1 MSTAIYPGSFD
12 PVTLGHLDII
22 KRAARQFDHLIVCVM
37 VNSDKHG
44 LFRPEERVEM
54 IRRVTGDLPNV
65 EVEMSPEL
73 LSDYAQKKGA
83 TMVVKG
89 LRAVSDFEKECQ
101 MALINRKLNSE
112 LDTMFLPARQNFTY
126 LSSSVVK
133 EMARYRVSL
142 HGFVPDEIA
151 QEVQDKM
158 DQFLKDSQS

>member
-22 KRAARQFDHLIVCVM
+22 KRAARQFDRLIVCVM

-44 LFRPEERVEM
+44 LFQPKERVEM

-83 TMVVKG
+83 TMIVKG

-112 LDTMFLPARQNFTY
+112 LDTMFLPARQSFTY

>member
-22 KRAARQFDHLIVCVM
+22 KRAARQFDRLIVCVM

-44 LFRPEERVEM
+44 LFKPEERVEM
-54 IRRVTGDLPNV
+54 IRRVTSDLPNV

-73 LSDYAQKKGA
+73 LSDYAQAKGA

-101 MALINRKLNSE
+101 MALINRKLNPE

-133 EMARYRVSL
+133 EMARYQVSL
-142 HGFVPDEIA
+142 SGFVPDEIA
-151 QEVQDKM
+151 GEVQDKM
-158 DQFLKDSQS
+158 NESLKRSQS

>member
-22 KRAARQFDHLIVCVM
+22 KRAARQFDKLIVCVM

-44 LFRPEERVEM
+44 LFQPEERVEM
-54 IRRVTGDLPNV
+54 IRRVTSDLPNV

-73 LSDYAQKKGA
+73 LSDYAQAKGA

-101 MALINRKLNSE
+101 MALINRKLNPE

-133 EMARYRVSL
+133 EMARYQVSL
-142 HGFVPDEIA
+142 SGFVPDEIA
-151 QEVQDKM
+151 GEVQDKM
-158 DQFLKDSQS
+158 NEFLKRSQS

>member
-22 KRAARQFDHLIVCVM
+22 KRAARQFDRLIVCVM

>member
-22 KRAARQFDHLIVCVM
+22 KRAARQFDRLIVCVM

-44 LFRPEERVEM
+44 LFKPEERVEM
-54 IRRVTGDLPNV
+54 IRRVTSDLPNV

-73 LSDYAQKKGA
+73 LSDYAQAKGA

-101 MALINRKLNSE
+101 MALINRKLNPE

-133 EMARYRVSL
+133 EMARYQVSL
-142 HGFVPDEIA
+142 SGFVPDEIA
-151 QEVQDKM
+151 GEVQDKM
-158 DQFLKDSQS
+158 NELLKRSQS

>member
-22 KRAARQFDHLIVCVM
+22 KRAARQFDRLIVCVM

-44 LFRPEERVEM
+44 LFKPEERVEM
-54 IRRVTGDLPNV
+54 IRRVTSDLPNV

-73 LSDYAQKKGA
+73 LSDYAQAKGA

-101 MALINRKLNSE
+101 MALINRKLNPE
-112 LDTMFLPARQNFTY
+112 LETMFLPARQNFTY

-133 EMARYRVSL
+133 EMARYQVSL
-142 HGFVPDEIA
+142 SGFVPDEIA
-151 QEVQDKM
+151 GEVQDKM
-158 DQFLKDSQS
+158 NESLKRSQS

>member
-44 LFRPEERVEM
+44 LFQPKERVEM

-83 TMVVKG
+83 TMIVKG

-112 LDTMFLPARQNFTY
+112 LDTMFLPARQSFTY